1 MKHISQNSILFITSV
16 ALFCLSSC
24 SDKSSSDKDEVKI
37 SSFPQR
43 DNTLIQEEVGNLE
56 IGMNEGQSYELSQS
70 KDYPYWP
77 DYRKVPLNEI
87 KPQTWRKQDDIITG
101 WDWSHPPGLNPSD
114 RSLIGLDRY
123 IGFRKNIKSIS
134 PIFPSNPVILHWVH
148 WKEIEPEEGEYKWEL
163 ILNRLKQAE
172 RQGNQ
177 SVLRILSCSKHAK
190 GSAPSWL
197 EKYKVPT
204 LPKTKGQTNYDP
216 SHPAF
221 HKHYLKLIASMA
233 KTEIPSLVQAAYVGY
248 ASHSL
253 GDEGIGPHGVNPD
266 DVPHVIE
273 RLDAWG
279 NAFKGMEYKVFM
291 GGPSEYGFN
300 KGFGVRRGFVEMY
313 LYTLPD
319 KNIGQSIDKNGYIVV
334 DGNSPVL
341 RRNPFHGEVNEEY
354 EEAWATEARG
364 FRFGKTTE
372 SFAYRY
378 FCANLRL
385 LQMRCSYV
393 HNKDTIVPDMLPFV
407 AQELGRTVENAPDVW
422 CFLRESYINANYYM
436 KKDYLNRGI
445 TKEEKRNGLAAKNWE
460 RWLYQRDSEGFETTP
475 AVKIKQPIKM
485 WMVQKDKVY
494 DYIARKG
501 KKMGF
506 AVDDA
511 WGGGGPQN
519 VVVKVTYF
527 DEGTGLLAV
536 HCKTS
541 SGKHQRNIQLNG
553 SGQLR
558 TASVFLKDVIFDG
571 KDLDYDLTLEGE
583 GNEIVVSFV
592 RIIKDL

>member
-1 MKHISQNSILFITSV
+1 MLSCVL
-16 ALFCLSSC
+16 LLMSSC
-24 SDKSSSDKDEVKI
+24 VNNKASKPEGNEQELPSFSIENSRYSHGLKGEPLVAKDLME
-37 SSFPQR
+37 R
-43 DNTLIQEEVGNLE
+43 
-56 IGMNEGQSYELSQS
+56 LSQS

-77 DYRKVPLNEI
+77 DYHKVPLSEI
-87 KPQTWRKQDDIITG
+87 NPQVWRDQDDIITG
-101 WDWSHPPGLNPSD
+101 WDWSHPPELKPSE
-114 RSLIGLDRY
+114 RSLIGLERY
-123 IGFRKNIKSIS
+123 IGFRKKIKKIS
-134 PIFPSNPVILHWVH
+134 PNFPSNAVVLHWVH
-148 WKEIEPEEGEYKWEL
+148 WKDIEPKEGEYKWER
-163 ILNRLKQAE
+163 ILSRLEETEK
-172 RQGNQ
+172 QGNQ
-177 SVLRILSCSKHAK
+177 SILRILTCSKHAK

-197 EKYKVPT
+197 EKYGVPT
-204 LPKTKGQTNYDP
+204 LPKIKGQTNYDP
-216 SHPAF
+216 SHPVF
-221 HKHYLKLIASMA
+221 HQHYLRLIASMGA
-233 KTEIPSLVQAAYVGY
+233 TQIPNMVQAAYVGY
-248 ASHSL
+248 ASPSL
-253 GDEGIGPHGVNPD
+253 GDEGIGPEGVNPD
-266 DVPHVIE
+266 ELAHVRE

-279 NAFKGMEYKVFM
+279 KAFDGMEHKVFM

-319 KNIGQSIDKNGYIVV
+319 KNIGQSIDQNGYVVV
-334 DGNSPVL
+334 DENSPVL
-341 RRNPFHGEVNEEY
+341 KRNPFHGEVNEEY

-407 AQELGRTVENAPDVW
+407 AQELGRTVDNAPDVW
-422 CFLRESYINANYYM
+422 CFLRESYINARYYM
-436 KKDYLNRGI
+436 KQDHLDRGASKDEMKNGI
-445 TKEEKRNGLAAKNWE
+445 PAKNWE
-460 RWLYQRDSEGFETTP
+460 RWLYQRDSKGFETTP
-475 AVKIKQPIKM
+475 AVKVKQHKKM
-485 WMVQKDKVY
+485 WMVQNGKVY

-511 WGGGGPQN
+511 WGGGGPQD

-527 DEGTGLLAV
+527 DEGTGTLSI
-536 HCKTS
+536 HFKSTS
-541 SGKHQRNIQLNG
+541 GEQSRSVQLSG

-558 TASVFLKDVIFDG
+558 TASVFLKDVIFDQ
-571 KDLDYDLTLEGE
+571 KDLDYDLTLQGE

-592 RIIKDL
+592 RIIKDLASDVNE